1 MRRGIRREVLL
12 QDSAQD
18 PEVPQKK
25 EKLLP
30 SQQELPKE
38 EKRKVITLDIH

>member
-18 PEVPQKK
+18 PEVPKK
-25 EKLLP
+25 REALAVTART
-30 SQQELPKE
+30 SQGG
-38 EKRKVITLDIH
+38 KRKVITLDIH